1 MRVTIALAILA
12 AGAACAPRLP
22 DPVPVPEP
30 GELAKRLQVAGTP
43 DQPQLIAFQWRYR
56 GREGRFSGE
65 GAVRTNPPDSVRL
78 DLLGPGWSGVQ
89 SAVLLGDR
97 VHYIGEQ
104 RIELPPP
111 AFMWTLLGVFRPP
124 AGVEP
129 AGARRGDHSQLSY
142 ELSDREV
149 IVFLF
154 DPASRLVEAELR
166 IDGDAVQEIRIEP
179 GEPGVDSLGWRWPR
193 EARFRD
199 LGEFHE
205 VRIKVTEIRAHAPF
219 ERRIFEVAAP

>member
-1 MRVTIALAILA
+1 M
-12 AGAACAPRLP
+12 
-22 DPVPVPEP
+22 
-30 GELAKRLQVAGTP
+30 AGTP

-129 AGARRGDHSQLSY
+129 AGARRGEYSQLSY
-142 ELSDREV
+142 ELSNREV

-154 DPASRLVEAELR
+154 DAAGRLIEAELR

-179 GEPGVDSLGWRWPR
+179 GDPGGDALGWRWPR

-205 VRIKVTEIRAHAPF
+205 VRIKVTEIREHAPF